1 MPYDL
6 ILLSSYRAK
15 NEHSKNCIDN
25 NLYNCKIQTFDVKN
39 ITNKRKVKKL
49 DTAISADGDFVLGNN
64 GLPIKIKDEE
74 EILQKILIRLTTKMG
89 SFIYQK
95 NFGSDLY
102 KLRDLVADDEIIKE
116 EAKVIV
122 KKVLFDVPQ
131 AELSD
136 LYLEHIENEENK
148 KLKFTIFF
156 LINNKNK
163 TLVVKV

>member
-1 MPYDL
+1 MKM
-6 ILLSSYRAK
+6 LS
-15 NEHSKNCIDN
+15 
-25 NLYNCKIQTFDVKN
+25 T
-39 ITNKRKVKKL
+39 KRQVDKL
-49 DTAISADGDFVLGNN
+49 DTAISADGDFVLGSN

-95 NFGSDLY
+95 NLGSDLY
-102 KLRDLVADDEIIKE
+102 KLRDLEADDEILKE

-131 AELSD
+131 AELDD
-136 LYLEHIENEENK
+136 LFLEHIENEENK
-148 KLKFTIFF
+148 KIKFTIFF

>member
-1 MPYDL
+1 M
-6 ILLSSYRAK
+6 
-15 NEHSKNCIDN
+15 
-25 NLYNCKIQTFDVKN
+25 
-39 ITNKRKVKKL
+39 KKL

-64 GLPIKIKDEE
+64 GLPIKITDEE
-74 EILQKILIRLTTKMG
+74 EILQKIFIRLITKMG

-95 NFGSDLY
+95 SLGSDLY

-131 AELSD
+131 AELDD
-136 LYLEHIENEENK
+136 LSLEHIENEENK

>member
-1 MPYDL
+1 M
-6 ILLSSYRAK
+6 
-15 NEHSKNCIDN
+15 
-25 NLYNCKIQTFDVKN
+25 
-39 ITNKRKVKKL
+39 KKL

-64 GLPIKIKDEE
+64 GLPIKITDEE
-74 EILQKILIRLTTKMG
+74 EILQKIFIRLITKMG

-95 NFGSDLY
+95 SLGSDLY

-131 AELSD
+131 AELND
-136 LYLEHIENEENK
+136 LSLEHIENEENK

>member
-1 MPYDL
+1 MKM
-6 ILLSSYRAK
+6 LS
-15 NEHSKNCIDN
+15 
-25 NLYNCKIQTFDVKN
+25 T
-39 ITNKRKVKKL
+39 KRQVDKL
-49 DTAISADGDFVLGNN
+49 DTAISADGDFVLGSN

-95 NFGSDLY
+95 NLGSDLY
-102 KLRDLVADDEIIKE
+102 KLRDLEADDEILKE

-131 AELSD
+131 AELDD
-136 LYLEHIENEENK
+136 LFLEQIENEENK
-148 KLKFTIFF
+148 KIKFTIFF